1 MGKVCS
7 EAGVQAWDSAFGDFL
22 WGQEASV
29 SPGWVFSRAPQ
40 GRRNNDEEGVVPTLR
55 AQWDC
60 SVRRKGHYKGLNFV
74 KDYHICELR
83 SSQMMILFF
92 LIWKLVESRCKS
104 LDDSAILLVGSQH
117 KPKGLR
123 YIFPVGCFPFSFL
136 SLLLMLCPSI
146 TFTTVPC
153 HFLLPPTP
161 GDILSL

>member
-1 MGKVCS
+1 
-7 EAGVQAWDSAFGDFL
+7 
-22 WGQEASV
+22 
-29 SPGWVFSRAPQ
+29 
-40 GRRNNDEEGVVPTLR
+40 
-55 AQWDC
+55 
-60 SVRRKGHYKGLNFV
+60 
-74 KDYHICELR
+74 
-83 SSQMMILFF
+83 MMILFF

-123 YIFPVGCFPFSFL
+123 YIFPVGGFPFSFL
-136 SLLLMLCPSI
+136 TLLLMLCPSI